1 MCQQDHVPETQ
12 GRALPFFFFFFFFCF
27 FFFLLFAFYG
37 FLGSSQTRGRI
48 GAEAASLYHSYS
60 NAGSKLSL

>member
-12 GRALPFFFFFFFFCF
+12 GRALPFLFFLFLLF